1 MYRYLPCSLGSE
13 YTLTLFMVCVSV
25 LHFHWDYKDDI
36 IAEKAY
42 DSSITLYLI
51 RPPPLQTFLQF

>member
-25 LHFHWDYKDDI
+25 LHFHWGYKDDI

-51 RPPPLQTFLQF
+51 RPPPL